1 MLPREIARKIH
12 RIRIR
17 TNRMVDAG
25 LGGEYHSVFRGRGM
39 EFSEVR
45 EYVPG
50 DDVRS
55 IDWNVTARTGV
66 PHVKK
71 YVEERDLTVLLIL
84 DVSGSQAFGSRYLTK
99 RDLMG
104 ELSALLAF
112 AAVKNNDR
120 VGALLFTDRVERFVP
135 PRKGFDHALTVVRE
149 ALHGETKGKTTDL
162 ALGLRKAAALLKQRS
177 VVFVISDFLAAD
189 YEKPL
194 GILRKRHDVVA
205 IPLTDPGETELPAAG
220 LVRLRDAE
228 TFRTRVFDAKDP
240 SFRVAW
246 RRSVSRSQREPK
258 PFPEPSAVFRR
269 LGIDSVPLRTDASYE
284 RPLMRFFKERER
296 RKAAGR

>member
-1 MLPREIARKIH
+1 MLPREIVKKIH

-71 YVEERDLTVLLIL
+71 FVEERDLTVLLVL
-84 DVSGSQAFGSRYLTK
+84 DVSASQSYGTKYLTK
-99 RDLMG
+99 RDLMA
-104 ELSALLAF
+104 ELAGLLAF

-120 VGALLFTDRVERFVP
+120 VGALFVTDRLERYVP
-135 PRKGFDHALTVVRE
+135 PRKGVDHALTIVRE
-149 ALHGETKGKTTDL
+149 ALSGETEGTKTDL
-162 ALGLRKAAALLKQRS
+162 ALALRSASALLKQRS
-177 VVFVISDFLAAD
+177 VVFVLSDFLAAGYD
-189 YEKPL
+189 KPMR
-194 GILRKRHDVVA
+194 ILRRRHDVVA
-205 IPLTDPGETELPAAG
+205 IPIQDPGETAIPDRG
-220 LVRLRDAE
+220 LVRLLDAE
-228 TFRTRVFDAKDP
+228 TGQVRVLDAGDP
-240 SFRVAW
+240 SFRKAW
-246 RRSVSRSQREPK
+246 GRWGAFPDPSR
-258 PFPEPSAVFRR
+258 VFRSA
-269 LGIDSVPLRTDASYE
+269 GIDSIPLRTDQPYE
-284 RPLMRFFKERER
+284 MPLVKFFKERER
-296 RKAAGR
+296 RKARGR

>member
-17 TNRMVDAG
+17 TNRLVDAG

-71 YVEERDLTVLLIL
+71 FVEERDLTVLLIL
-84 DVSGSQAFGSRYLTK
+84 DLSASESFGSQYLTK
-99 RDLMG
+99 RELMA
-104 ELSALLAF
+104 ELAGLLAF

-120 VGALLFTDRVERFVP
+120 VGALFATDRLERYLP
-135 PRKGFDHALTVVRE
+135 PRKGVDHALAIVRD
-149 ALHGETKGKTTDL
+149 ALYATPEGTGTDL
-162 ALGLRKAAALLKQRS
+162 NLAFRSASSLLKQRS
-177 VVFVISDFLAAD
+177 VVFILSDFIATS
-189 YEKPL
+189 YEKAL
-194 GILRKRHDVVA
+194 KILRRRHDVVA
-205 IPLTDPGETELPAAG
+205 MLLADPREEALPARG

-228 TFRTRVFDAKDP
+228 TGETRVFDTSDP
-240 SFRVAW
+240 AFRKLW
-246 RRSVSRSQREPK
+246 GKRSAAG
-258 PFPEPSAVFRR
+258 PEPAQVFRSA
-269 LGIDSVPLRTDASYE
+269 GIDSIPLRTDAPYE
-284 RPLMRFFKERER
+284 GALVKFFKERER
-296 RKAAGR
+296 RKGAGR

>member
-1 MLPREIARKIH
+1 MLSRETIRKIH

-17 TNRMVDAG
+17 TNRLVDAG

-50 DDVRS
+50 DDVRA

-71 YVEERDLTVLLIL
+71 FVEERDLTVLLLL
-84 DVSGSQAFGSRYLTK
+84 DLSASQAFGSLYLTK
-99 RDLMG
+99 RELMA
-104 ELSALLAF
+104 ELSGVLAF

-135 PRKGFDHALTVVRE
+135 PRKGLNHALAIVRD
-149 ALHGETKGKTTDL
+149 ALALAPEGTGTDL
-162 ALGLRKAAALLKQRS
+162 SLALRSAAALLKQRAVLF
-177 VVFVISDFLAAD
+177 VVSDFLAAG
-189 YEKPL
+189 YEKAL
-194 GILRKRHDVVA
+194 KTLNRRHDVVA
-205 IPLTDPGETELPAAG
+205 LPITDPREEAMPNAG
-220 LVRLRDAE
+220 LVRIRDAE
-228 TFRTRVFDAKDP
+228 TGATRVVDLGDP
-240 SFRVAW
+240 ALRAAW
-246 RRSVSRSQREPK
+246 GRRAGS
-258 PFPEPSAVFRR
+258 PFPETAPLFRSA
-269 LGIDSVPLRTDASYE
+269 GIDSIPLRTDAPFE
-284 RPLMRFFKERER
+284 AALVKFFKARER

>member
-1 MLPREIARKIH
+1 MLPKEIAKKVQ

-17 TNRMVDAG
+17 TNRLVNAG

-71 YVEERDLTVLLIL
+71 FVEERDLTAMLVIDL
-84 DVSGSQAFGSRYLTK
+84 SGSAAFGSRYLTK
-99 RDLMG
+99 RELMA
-104 ELSALLAF
+104 ELAGLLAF

-120 VGALLFTDRVERFVP
+120 VGALFVTDRIERYLP
-135 PRKGFDHALTVVRE
+135 PRKGLDHALVIVRD
-149 ALHGETKGKTTDL
+149 ALYLKPAGVKTDL
-162 ALGLRKAAALLKQRS
+162 ALAFRNTAALLKQRA
-177 VVFVISDFLAAD
+177 VVFVLSDFLATGW
-189 YEKPL
+189 EQNLK
-194 GILRKRHDVVA
+194 ILRRRHDVVA
-205 IPLTDPGETELPAAG
+205 IPVSDPAEAALPDFG

-228 TFRTRVFDAKDP
+228 TGVVRVFDAGDP
-240 SFRVAW
+240 AFRAAW
-246 RRSVSRSQREPK
+246 GARGGAFPDAAKVLRS
-258 PFPEPSAVFRR
+258 AA
-269 LGIDSVPLRTDASYE
+269 IDSIPLSTDTPYE
-284 RPLMRFFKERER
+284 KPLVRFFKERER
-296 RKAAGR
+296 RKATGR

>member
-1 MLPREIARKIH
+1 MLSRDTIRKIH

-17 TNRMVDAG
+17 TNRLVNAG

-50 DDVRS
+50 DDVRA

-71 YVEERDLTVLLIL
+71 FVEERNLTVLLLL
-84 DVSGSQAFGSRYLTK
+84 DLSASQAFGSKYLTK
-99 RDLMG
+99 RELMA
-104 ELSALLAF
+104 ELAGVLAF

-120 VGALLFTDRVERFVP
+120 VGALFFTDRLERFVP
-135 PRKGFDHALTVVRE
+135 PRKGLDHALSIVRD
-149 ALHGETKGKTTDL
+149 ALALAPAGTATGLDL
-162 ALGLRKAAALLKQRS
+162 ALKSAASLLKQRA
-177 VVFVISDFLAAD
+177 VVFVVSDFLDAG
-189 YEKPL
+189 YEKA
-194 GILRKRHDVVA
+194 LRMLNRRHDVVA
-205 IPLTDPGETELPAAG
+205 LPITDPREEEMPRAG

-228 TFRTRVFDAKDP
+228 TGATRVVDLSDPAFRAIWGRRSASPFPDPARVFRTA
-240 SFRVAW
+240 
-246 RRSVSRSQREPK
+246 
-258 PFPEPSAVFRR
+258 
-269 LGIDSVPLRTDASYE
+269 GIDSIPLRTDAPFE
-284 RPLMRFFKERER
+284 AALVRFFKERER

>member
-1 MLPREIARKIH
+1 MLSRDTIRKIH

-17 TNRMVDAG
+17 TNRLVDAG

-50 DDVRS
+50 DDVRA

-71 YVEERDLTVLLIL
+71 FVEERDLTVLLLL
-84 DVSGSQAFGSRYLTK
+84 DLSASQAFGSLYLTK
-99 RDLMG
+99 RELMA
-104 ELSALLAF
+104 ELSGVLAF

-135 PRKGFDHALTVVRE
+135 PRKGLNHALAIVRD
-149 ALHGETKGKTTDL
+149 ALAFAPEGKGTDL
-162 ALGLRKAAALLKQRS
+162 SLALRSAAALLKQRAVLF
-177 VVFVISDFLAAD
+177 VVSDFLAAG
-189 YEKPL
+189 YEKAL
-194 GILRKRHDVVA
+194 KTLNRRHDVVA
-205 IPLTDPGETELPAAG
+205 LPITDPREEAMPNAG
-220 LVRLRDAE
+220 LVRIRDAE
-228 TFRTRVFDAKDP
+228 TGATRVVDLGDP
-240 SFRVAW
+240 ALRAAW
-246 RRSVSRSQREPK
+246 GRRAGS
-258 PFPEPSAVFRR
+258 PFPETAPLFRSA
-269 LGIDSVPLRTDASYE
+269 GIDSIPLRTDAPFE
-284 RPLMRFFKERER
+284 AALVKFFKARER

>member
-1 MLPREIARKIH
+1 MLPRDVARKIH

-17 TNRMVDAG
+17 TNRLVNEG

-50 DDVRS
+50 DDVRA

-71 YVEERDLTVLLIL
+71 YVEERDLTVLLVL
-84 DVSGSQAFGSRYLTK
+84 DVSASQAFGSKYLTK
-99 RDLMG
+99 RDLMA
-104 ELSALLAF
+104 ELAALLAF

-120 VGALLFTDRVERFVP
+120 VGALLFTDRLERFIP
-135 PRKGFDHALTVVRE
+135 PRKGVDHALAIARD
-149 ALHGETKGKTTDL
+149 ALYLEPKGRATDL
-162 ALGLRKAAALLKQRS
+162 SLALRSAAALLKQRA
-177 VVFVISDFLAAD
+177 VVFVISDFLSPA
-189 YEKPL
+189 YEKA
-194 GILRKRHDVVA
+194 IKTMNRRHDVVA
-205 IPLTDPGETELPAAG
+205 VPITDPRETEMPPNG

-228 TFRTRVFDAKDP
+228 TGAVRVFDLADP
-240 SFRVAW
+240 GFRSAW
-246 RRSVSRSQREPK
+246 ARQITA
-258 PFPEPSAVFRR
+258 PFPAPLAVFRSA
-269 LGIDSVPLRTDASYE
+269 GIDSIPLRTDAPYE
-284 RPLMRFFKERER
+284 MALVRFFKERER

>member
-17 TNRMVDAG
+17 TNRLVNEG

-50 DDVRS
+50 DDVRA

-71 YVEERDLTVLLIL
+71 YVEERDLTVLLLL
-84 DVSGSQAFGSRYLTK
+84 DVSSSQAFGSMYLTK
-99 RDLMG
+99 RDLMA
-104 ELSALLAF
+104 ELAALLAF

-120 VGALLFTDRVERFVP
+120 VGALLFSDRIERFVP
-135 PRKGFDHALTVVRE
+135 PRKGVDHALAIARD
-149 ALHGETKGKTTDL
+149 ALYLAPKGRATDL
-162 ALGLRKAAALLKQRS
+162 ALALKSAASLLKQRA
-177 VVFVISDFLAAD
+177 VVFVVSDFLSAG
-189 YEKPL
+189 YEKAL
-194 GILRKRHDVVA
+194 KTLNRRHDVVA
-205 IPLTDPGETELPAAG
+205 LPITDPRETELPARG

-228 TFRTRVFDAKDP
+228 TGQARVYDLSDPTFRA
-240 SFRVAW
+240 AW
-246 RRSVSRSQREPK
+246 ARRTAS
-258 PFPEPSAVFRR
+258 PFPAPLGVFKSAA
-269 LGIDSVPLRTDASYE
+269 IDSIPLRTDAPYE
-284 RPLMRFFKERER
+284 MALVKFFKERER

>member
-1 MLPREIARKIH
+1 MLPREIAKKVH

-17 TNRMVDAG
+17 TNRLVDAG

-50 DDVRS
+50 DDVRT

-71 YVEERDLTVLLIL
+71 FVEERDLTVLLIL
-84 DVSGSQAFGSRYLTK
+84 DLSASQGFGSKYLTK
-99 RDLMG
+99 RELMA

-120 VGALLFTDRVERFVP
+120 AGALFVTDRVERFLP
-135 PRKGFDHALTVVRE
+135 PRKGIDHALTIVRD
-149 ALHGETKGKTTDL
+149 ALHLDTRGTRTNL
-162 ALGLRKAAALLKQRS
+162 AAAFKSAASLLKQRA
-177 VVFVISDFLAAD
+177 VVFVISDFLDAG

-194 GILRKRHDVVA
+194 KILRRRHDVVA
-205 IPLTDPGETELPAAG
+205 IPVSDPLETELPKRG
-220 LVRLRDAE
+220 LLRLRDAE
-228 TFRTRVFDAKDP
+228 TGLTRVFDAADP
-240 SFRVAW
+240 EFQKAW
-246 RRSVSRSQREPK
+246 RRAAKQL
-258 PFPEPSAVFRR
+258 PFPRPQDVFRSA
-269 LGIDSVPLRTDASYE
+269 GIDSVPLQTNESYE
-284 RPLMRFFKERER
+284 RPLMKFFKERER
-296 RKAAGR
+296 RRSAGR

>member
-1 MLPREIARKIH
+1 MLPREIVRKIH

-17 TNRMVDAG
+17 TNRLVDAG

-71 YVEERDLTVLLIL
+71 FVEERDLTVLLVL
-84 DVSGSQAFGSRYLTK
+84 DLSRSQRFGSLYLTK
-99 RDLMG
+99 RDLMA
-104 ELSALLAF
+104 ELAALLAF

-120 VGALLFTDRVERFVP
+120 VGALLATDRLERYVP
-135 PRKGFDHALTVVRE
+135 PRKGVDHALAIARD
-149 ALHGETKGKTTDL
+149 ALYFETKGRRTDL
-162 ALGLRKAAALLKQRS
+162 ALALQSAGALLKQRS
-177 VVFVISDFLAAD
+177 VVFVLSDFLD
-189 YEKPL
+189 SGYEKPL
-194 GILRKRHDVVA
+194 KVLRRRHDVVCLP
-205 IPLTDPGETELPAAG
+205 ITDPREEKLPDRG

-228 TFRTRVFDAKDP
+228 TGFSRVFDAADP
-240 SFRVAW
+240 GFRAAW
-246 RRSVSRSQREPK
+246 GRHRK
-258 PFPEPSAVFRR
+258 GGPFPDPLAVFRSA
-269 LGIDSVPLRTDASYE
+269 GIDAIPLRTDAPYE
-284 RPLMRFFKERER
+284 ARLVRFFKERER
-296 RKAAGR
+296 RKGAGR

>member
-17 TNRMVDAG
+17 TNRLVNEG

-50 DDVRS
+50 DDVRA

-71 YVEERDLTVLLIL
+71 FVEERDLTVLLLL
-84 DVSGSQAFGSRYLTK
+84 DVSPSQTFGSMYLTK
-99 RDLMG
+99 RDLMA
-104 ELSALLAF
+104 ELAALLAF

-120 VGALLFTDRVERFVP
+120 VGALLFTDRIERFVP
-135 PRKGFDHALTVVRE
+135 PRKGVDHALSIARD
-149 ALHGETKGKTTDL
+149 ALYLEPKGRTTDL
-162 ALGLRKAAALLKQRS
+162 ALALRSAASLLKQRA
-177 VVFVISDFLAAD
+177 VVFVVSDFLSAG
-189 YEKPL
+189 YEKAL
-194 GILRKRHDVVA
+194 KTLNRRHDVVA
-205 IPLTDPGETELPAAG
+205 LPITDPRETDLPARG

-228 TFRTRVFDAKDP
+228 TGATRVVDLSDP
-240 SFRVAW
+240 AFRAAW
-246 RRSVSRSQREPK
+246 ARRTAA
-258 PFPEPSAVFRR
+258 PFPAPLGVFKSA
-269 LGIDSVPLRTDASYE
+269 GIDAIPLRTDAPYE
-284 RPLMRFFKERER
+284 MALVKFFKERER

>member
-1 MLPREIARKIH
+1 MLPRDIARKVH

-17 TNRMVDAG
+17 TNRLVNEG

-71 YVEERDLTVLLIL
+71 FVEERDLTVLLLL
-84 DVSGSQAFGSRYLTK
+84 DVSFSQAFGSKYLTK
-99 RDLMG
+99 RDLMA
-104 ELSALLAF
+104 ELAALLAF

-120 VGALLFTDRVERFVP
+120 VGALLFSDRLERFIP
-135 PRKGFDHALTVVRE
+135 PRKGVDHALAIARD
-149 ALHGETKGKTTDL
+149 ALYLEGRGHGTDL
-162 ALGLRKAAALLKQRS
+162 VLALKSAASLLKQRA
-177 VVFVISDFLAAD
+177 VVFVLSDFLAAG
-189 YEKPL
+189 YEKAARTL
-194 GILRKRHDVVA
+194 NRRHDVVA
-205 IPLTDPGETELPAAG
+205 LPITDPREIEMPAGG

-228 TFRTRVFDAKDP
+228 TGLSRVFDLGDP
-240 SFRVAW
+240 AFRSAW
-246 RRSVSRSQREPK
+246 ARGQAA
-258 PFPEPSAVFRR
+258 PFPAPLAVFTAA
-269 LGIDSVPLRTDASYE
+269 GIDSIPLRTDAPYE
-284 RPLMRFFKERER
+284 TALVRFFRDRER

>member
-1 MLPREIARKIH
+1 MLPREIAKKIH

-17 TNRMVDAG
+17 TNRLVDAG

-84 DVSGSQAFGSRYLTK
+84 DLSASQAFGTRYLTK
-99 RDLMG
+99 RDLMA
-104 ELSALLAF
+104 ELSGFIAF

-120 VGALLFTDRVERFVP
+120 VGALLVTDRTERYLP
-135 PRKGFDHALTVVRE
+135 PRKGFDHALTIVRD
-149 ALHGETKGKTTDL
+149 ALHLEPAGRRTDL
-162 ALGLRKAAALLKQRS
+162 ALAFRSAAALLKQRS
-177 VVFVISDFLAAD
+177 VVFVLSDFLATG

-194 GILRKRHDVVA
+194 KMLRRRHDVVA
-205 IPLTDPGETELPAAG
+205 IPIADPAEQAIPDRG

-228 TFRTRVFDAKDP
+228 TGETRVFDASDP
-240 SFRVAW
+240 GFRSLWGKALGGVYPDAAALF
-246 RRSVSRSQREPK
+246 RSS
-258 PFPEPSAVFRR
+258 
-269 LGIDSVPLRTDASYE
+269 GIDSIPLRTDQPYE
-284 RPLMRFFKERER
+284 KPLVRFFKERER
-296 RKAAGR
+296 RKGAGR

>member
-1 MLPREIARKIH
+1 MLPREIVKKVH

-17 TNRMVDAG
+17 TNRLVDAG

-84 DVSGSQAFGSRYLTK
+84 DVSASQSFGSRYLTK
-99 RDLMG
+99 RELMA
-104 ELSALLAF
+104 ELAGLLAF
-112 AAVKNNDR
+112 AAVRNNDR
-120 VGALLFTDRVERFVP
+120 VGALLATDRLELFVP
-135 PRKGFDHALTVVRE
+135 PRKGVDHAMTILRDALTIE
-149 ALHGETKGKTTDL
+149 PKGKRTDL
-162 ALGLRKAAALLKQRS
+162 ALALRSAAGLLKQRA
-177 VVFVISDFLAAD
+177 VVFVLSDFLCAGW
-189 YEKPL
+189 EQPL
-194 GILRKRHDVVA
+194 KVLRRRHDVVA
-205 IPLTDPGETELPAAG
+205 IPLEDPAETTLPASG

-228 TFRTRVFDAKDP
+228 TGEVRVLDAGSP
-240 SFRVAW
+240 ELRAAW
-246 RRSVSRSQREPK
+246 GRRGGVS
-258 PFPEPSAVFRR
+258 PFPDPAAVFRSA
-269 LGIDSVPLRTDASYE
+269 GIDSIPLRTDRPYE
-284 RPLMRFFKERER
+284 RALVRFFGERER
-296 RKAAGR
+296 RLRSGR